1 MTEQPVLDPVYRR
14 LAERLD
20 RLPEGFPP
28 TQSGVELRLL
38 AHLFTPEEAAL
49 VADLTLEPETAPE
62 LAQRTGRDG
71 RQVRQMLKD
80 LVRRG
85 LISAERTPR
94 GLGYALLPFVVGIY
108 EMQGSRIDRTLAE
121 LFEAYYHEAFGRIA
135 AVYPPVHR
143 VIPVQK
149 SLQTELNVQPYENA
163 AEIVRA
169 AQAWGVLDCV
179 CRKQK
184 ALIGQPC
191 GHPLDVCM
199 ILSQT
204 PGAFDQAEGIRALT
218 LEEALATLQR
228 AAEAGLVHS
237 VSNSREDLW
246 YICNCCTCSCGILR
260 GMVDL
265 GLSGVVASSGFVSQ
279 VDEEACIACGVCAD
293 TCPFTAITVEDVARI
308 DALRCA
314 GCGLCVPA
322 CPTSAL
328 SLVRRPDAGP
338 DTLPA
343 DLAEW
348 RQRRAQAR
356 GLDLSAVEP
365 DAGA

>member
-1 MTEQPVLDPVYRR
+1 MEAHPPLDPAYKR
-14 LAERLD
+14 LAQRLD
-20 RLPEGFPP
+20 SLPEGFPP
-28 TQSGVELRLL
+28 TASGVELRLL
-38 AHLFTPEEAAL
+38 AHLFTPAEAAL
-49 VADLTLEPETAPE
+49 VADLTLTPETAPE
-62 LAQRTGRDG
+62 FAQRTGRDA
-71 RQVRQMLKD
+71 REVRQMLKD

-121 LFEAYYHEAFGRIA
+121 LFEAYYHEAFGRVA
-135 AVYPPVHR
+135 AINPPVHR
-143 VIPVQK
+143 VIPVQQ
-149 SLQTELNVQPYENA
+149 SIQTELNVQPYENA
-163 AEIVRA
+163 ADIVRS

-218 LEEALATLQR
+218 LDEALATLRR
-228 AAEAGLVHS
+228 AADAGLVHS

-265 GLSGVVASSGFVSQ
+265 GLSGVVASSGFISQ
-279 VDEEACIACGVCAD
+279 VDEAACIACGACAD
-293 TCPFTAITVEDVARI
+293 RCPFMAITVEDVARV

-314 GCGLCVPA
+314 GCGQCILV
-322 CPTSAL
+322 CPSDAL

-343 DLAEW
+343 SLAEW
-348 RQRRAQAR
+348 RERRARVR
-356 GLDLSAVEP
+356 GL
-365 DAGA
+365 

>member
-1 MTEQPVLDPVYRR
+1 MDASHPAYRR
-14 LAERLD
+14 LAQTLD

-28 TQSGVELRLL
+28 TASGVELRLL
-38 AHLFTPEEAAL
+38 AHLFTPDEADL
-49 VADLTLEPETAPE
+49 VADLTLTAETAPDI
-62 LAQRTGRDG
+62 AQRTGRDA
-71 RQVRQMLKD
+71 RAVRQLLKD

-85 LISAERTPR
+85 LITAKRTPH

-121 LFEAYYHEAFGRIA
+121 LFEAYYHEAFGRMA

-143 VIPVQK
+143 VIPVQQ
-149 SLQTELNVQPYENA
+149 SIQTELNVQPYESA
-163 AEIVRA
+163 ADIVRA

-191 GHPLDVCM
+191 EHPLDVCM
-199 ILSQT
+199 VLSQM
-204 PGAFDQAEGIRALT
+204 PGAFDQAEGIRALS
-218 LEEALATLQR
+218 LDEALATLRR
-228 AAEAGLVHS
+228 AADAGLVHS

-265 GLSGVVASSGFVSQ
+265 GLSGVVAGSGFMAQ
-279 VDEEACIACGVCAD
+279 VDEDLCIACGVCAER
-293 TCPFTAITVEDVARI
+293 CPFNAITVDGAARI

-314 GCGLCVPA
+314 GCGQCVPV
-322 CPTSAL
+322 CPVSAL
-328 SLVRRPDAGP
+328 TLVRRPDAGP

-343 DLAEW
+343 TLAEW
-348 RQRRAQAR
+348 RERRARTR
-356 GLDLSAVEP
+356 GLEP
-365 DAGA
+365 